1 MLNNQLRFSAHYVL
15 TSTGLAQSTFRSHFL
30 HKRKNA
36 FDFCTISVAMRPRS
50 LKYNALIEVTHF
62 SLSDRRYISVF
73 KEGVSVF
80 SLIAD
85 RKRNLPDWHD
95 RNFMKN
101 YPIED
106 KELWLEN
113 QINRVAKSS
122 DNAMLDVEAYNFV
135 MKSWARE
142 ATSNKAAA
150 FHAEKWLLR
159 LRQEYNR
166 SESWTEEEQP
176 TKYSDSNLVI
186 PPSHIQP
193 NAESYN
199 AVLEAW
205 SKSSDLVAV
214 IRSERWLSELCKSTN
229 MLSIEDMGPSDE
241 KSMQSNRDSTISE
254 GPTTES
260 YNYYLAILS
269 KGIGKT
275 KQDIQRN
282 AVKAEQTLRKMIAQW
297 EKFQNVRHAPNTD
310 SFNYV
315 MTAITK
321 YKSDPTIAHRVME
334 WLRLMESFQRGMAV
348 SDSTFNSGSIIDV
361 RPNTQSYTIA
371 INAWGILAQQKKD
384 AHVRELRRQRTL
396 RGVQVGKSRLTSA
409 DLSQVTNSSYTRTN
423 AGVDEVQM
431 AKGILDYMHVIHR
444 AGSTEVIPDTMAYT
458 SVISAWS
465 KISSEYNED
474 APLRAEEIL
483 REMLHLFEDGIY
495 PEINP
500 DHFSYTNVRK
510 FFCITPSLCYNYS

>member
-1 MLNNQLRFSAHYVL
+1 
-15 TSTGLAQSTFRSHFL
+15 
-30 HKRKNA
+30 
-36 FDFCTISVAMRPRS
+36 
-50 LKYNALIEVTHF
+50 
-62 SLSDRRYISVF
+62 
-73 KEGVSVF
+73 
-80 SLIAD
+80 
-85 RKRNLPDWHD
+85 
-95 RNFMKN
+95 MKN
-101 YPIED
+101 HPIED

-113 QINRVAKSS
+113 HINRVAKSS

-135 MKSWARE
+135 LKSWARE

-166 SESWTEEEQP
+166 IESWNEEERP
-176 TKYSDSNLVI
+176 TQYSGSNLLI
-186 PPSHIQP
+186 PTSHIQP

-229 MLSIEDMGPSDE
+229 TLSVEDGGSSDE
-241 KSMQSNRDSTISE
+241 KLMQSKKDSTISE

-260 YNYYLAILS
+260 YNYYLATLS

-282 AVKAEQTLRKMIAQW
+282 AVKAEQTLRKMIAHW

-315 MTAITK
+315 MIAITK
-321 YKSDPTIAHRVME
+321 CKSDPTIADRVME
-334 WLRLMESFQRGMAV
+334 WLRLMESFQRAMAV
-348 SDSTFNSGSIIDV
+348 SELTFNSGSIIDV
-361 RPNTQSYTIA
+361 RPNTKSYTVA
-371 INAWGILAQQKKD
+371 INAWGILAQQKKE
-384 AHVRELRRQRTL
+384 ASVRELRRQRAL
-396 RGVQVGKSRLTSA
+396 RGVQVNKRRLTSA
-409 DLSQVTNSSYTRTN
+409 DPQQVTNSSYTRTN
-423 AGVDEVQM
+423 AGVDEVQK
-431 AKGILDYMHVIHR
+431 AKDILDYMHVIHR
-444 AGSTEVIPDTMAYT
+444 AGSTDVIPDSMAYN

-500 DHFSYTNVRK
+500 THFSYTNVRK
-510 FFCITPSLCYNYS
+510 LFCVTPSLCYNYS